1 MFALGAVG
9 MSVAYAALNYLAP
22 VNTATAGSGV
32 SASEWNKMVS
42 NFTTI
47 DTKLAAVVPT
57 GAVMAFN
64 LASCPTGWSAANG
77 A

>member
-1 MFALGAVG
+1 MFVLGAVG
-9 MSVAYAALNYLAP
+9 MSVAYAAMTYLTP

-32 SASEWNKMVS
+32 SSSEWNKMVA
-42 NFTTI
+42 NFTTV

-64 LASCPTGWSAANG
+64 LASCPA
-77 A
+77 